1 MAGAAAPPGRVCG
14 AAVAGGA
21 PFGAAVALLARAGAV
36 APLLVPGVVLPGTPG
51 ADGADGGALASAVAV
66 APGGAAGVLRTGS
79 SARVIPPGIDQAAS
93 TTTAL
98 HRARLRE
105 CEDRAEGVMIWSAG
119 DVEAGSAAGGAEP
132 TPCCR
137 YRQPGTFDS
146 TGGTVPTDRLCTSPA
161 HRSLFEAP
169 ILSRL
174 PFPLQAPRPNRAA
187 VGRKLCK
194 QIPRHLVYGPP
205 IRA

>member
-79 SARVIPPGIDQAAS
+79 SARVIPVWIDETAS
-93 TTTAL
+93 AITAL
-98 HRARLRE
+98 HRQ
-105 CEDRAEGVMIWSAG
+105 
-119 DVEAGSAAGGAEP
+119 
-132 TPCCR
+132 
-137 YRQPGTFDS
+137 QP
-146 TGGTVPTDRLCTSPA
+146 R
-161 HRSLFEAP
+161 
-169 ILSRL
+169 
-174 PFPLQAPRPNRAA
+174 
-187 VGRKLCK
+187 
-194 QIPRHLVYGPP
+194 
-205 IRA
+205 